1 MSSQHYL
8 PPMDSSQVV
17 EASQDD
23 QEKWKIF
30 RGKVQSQEYLP
41 LF

>member
-8 PPMDSSQVV
+8 PPMDCSQVV

-23 QEKWKIF
+23 QEKWKNF
-30 RGKVQSQEYLP
+30 RGKVQSKEYLS